1 MVICIKDSMGSKVAQ
16 PHFLSLIECALTI
29 KDTFRKMKLPSH
41 HPLSAYQHPT
51 PGGTLHFARWDSQY
65 WYVLLVRTGDVG
77 IELSR
82 ALLASQAPAAAK
94 PLI

>member
-1 MVICIKDSMGSKVAQ
+1 
-16 PHFLSLIECALTI
+16 
-29 KDTFRKMKLPSH
+29 
-41 HPLSAYQHPT
+41 
-51 PGGTLHFARWDSQY
+51 
-65 WYVLLVRTGDVG
+65 VRTGDVG